1 MRKIF
6 GHRGLPNVYEE
17 NTFKSLNKALE
28 ICDFVETDVRI
39 TKDEELVLY
48 HDTTIQTKQI
58 EECTLSD
65 IDELI
70 DIDISEIH
78 LISREQI
85 KGDTNFEL
93 KINFQFDQLNNV
105 FLKKI
110 INLTNPEDIVSSFDW
125 ETILN
130 NRKSFKSNY
139 GILIDKENQL
149 FECKSM
155 SNLDEKLMF
164 MVEKEIFYSRN
175 FDLPTERCVVWTVND
190 KDEIDNILNM
200 DVYGVCMGFVN
211 GRLSAA
217 LTEEEG
223 PTVQM
228 WDLTTKKV
236 VGEIDIISDE
246 ENAPKTGNE
255 AEGCVF
261 DDENNHL
268 LISREGSRGYLKA
281 YESDT
286 LEMIEVVDSRDGNI
300 VGDPEGVAVYKTSN
314 IEGYIILSSQ
324 GGNEFNLYD
333 RRSLDFINK
342 FKINAVE
349 DTDGLD
355 VTYEAVEDLFP
366 NGFLVVQDGRNLP
379 KNQNFKIVNMEEVF
393 KKKLNNLGLID

>member
-48 HDTTIQTKQI
+48 HDTTMLSTQL

-70 DIDISEIH
+70 DIEISEIH
-78 LISREQI
+78 LVSREQI

-93 KINFQFDQLNNV
+93 KINFKFDQLNNV

-130 NRKSFKSNY
+130 NRESFKSKY

-149 FECKSM
+149 FESKAM

-175 FDLPTERCVVWTVND
+175 FDLPLERCVVWTVND

-200 DVYGVCMGFVN
+200 NVYGVV
-211 GRLSAA
+211 
-217 LTEEEG
+217 T
-223 PTVQM
+223 
-228 WDLTTKKV
+228 
-236 VGEIDIISDE
+236 DI
-246 ENAPKTGNE
+246 
-255 AEGCVF
+255 
-261 DDENNHL
+261 
-268 LISREGSRGYLKA
+268 
-281 YESDT
+281 
-286 LEMIEVVDSRDGNI
+286 
-300 VGDPEGVAVYKTSN
+300 GD
-314 IEGYIILSSQ
+314 
-324 GGNEFNLYD
+324 
-333 RRSLDFINK
+333 
-342 FKINAVE
+342 
-349 DTDGLD
+349 
-355 VTYEAVEDLFP
+355 
-366 NGFLVVQDGRNLP
+366 
-379 KNQNFKIVNMEEVF
+379 
-393 KKKLNNLGLID
+393 KL

>member
-70 DIDISEIH
+70 DIQISEIH

-93 KINFQFDQLNNV
+93 KINFKFDQLNNV

-149 FECKSM
+149 FESKSM

-175 FDLPTERCVVWTVND
+175 FDLPTERCVVCTVND

-200 DVYGVCMGFVN
+200 DVYGVV
-211 GRLSAA
+211 
-217 LTEEEG
+217 T
-223 PTVQM
+223 
-228 WDLTTKKV
+228 
-236 VGEIDIISDE
+236 DI
-246 ENAPKTGNE
+246 
-255 AEGCVF
+255 
-261 DDENNHL
+261 
-268 LISREGSRGYLKA
+268 
-281 YESDT
+281 
-286 LEMIEVVDSRDGNI
+286 
-300 VGDPEGVAVYKTSN
+300 GD
-314 IEGYIILSSQ
+314 
-324 GGNEFNLYD
+324 
-333 RRSLDFINK
+333 
-342 FKINAVE
+342 
-349 DTDGLD
+349 
-355 VTYEAVEDLFP
+355 
-366 NGFLVVQDGRNLP
+366 
-379 KNQNFKIVNMEEVF
+379 
-393 KKKLNNLGLID
+393 KL

>member
-70 DIDISEIH
+70 DIQISEIH

-85 KGDTNFEL
+85 KGDTYFEL
-93 KINFQFDQLNNV
+93 KINFKFDQLNNV

-130 NRKSFKSNY
+130 NRKSFESNY

-149 FECKSM
+149 FESKAM

-200 DVYGVCMGFVN
+200 DVYGVV
-211 GRLSAA
+211 
-217 LTEEEG
+217 T
-223 PTVQM
+223 
-228 WDLTTKKV
+228 
-236 VGEIDIISDE
+236 DI
-246 ENAPKTGNE
+246 
-255 AEGCVF
+255 
-261 DDENNHL
+261 
-268 LISREGSRGYLKA
+268 
-281 YESDT
+281 
-286 LEMIEVVDSRDGNI
+286 
-300 VGDPEGVAVYKTSN
+300 GD
-314 IEGYIILSSQ
+314 
-324 GGNEFNLYD
+324 
-333 RRSLDFINK
+333 
-342 FKINAVE
+342 
-349 DTDGLD
+349 
-355 VTYEAVEDLFP
+355 
-366 NGFLVVQDGRNLP
+366 
-379 KNQNFKIVNMEEVF
+379 
-393 KKKLNNLGLID
+393 KL